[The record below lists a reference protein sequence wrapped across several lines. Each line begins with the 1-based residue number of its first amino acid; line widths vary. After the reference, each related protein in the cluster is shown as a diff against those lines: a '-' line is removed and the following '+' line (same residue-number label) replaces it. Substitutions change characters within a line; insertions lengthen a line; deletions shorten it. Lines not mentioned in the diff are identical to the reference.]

1 MTVETMND
9 HLVGVQGDL
18 ITMMIPVTGADDPRQ
33 GASAGCVAAAV
44 RGPGGERFAE
54 IRDACAN
61 T

>member
-1 MTVETMND
+1 MTIETLND

-18 ITMMIPVTGADDPRQ
+18 ITMMIPATGPMTRDKALRLAAWLQLCAD
-33 GASAGCVAAAV
+33 
-44 RGPGGERFAE
+44 PGGERFAE